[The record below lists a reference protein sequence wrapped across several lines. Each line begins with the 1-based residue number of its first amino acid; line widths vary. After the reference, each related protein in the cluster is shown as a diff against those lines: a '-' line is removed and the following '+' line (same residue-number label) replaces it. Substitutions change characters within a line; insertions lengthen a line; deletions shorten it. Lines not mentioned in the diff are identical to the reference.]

1 MTRENDTKRTQIY
14 FVGPGNPRNQTPP
27 PILRGGG
34 VWWGHYNNIPLSMYS
49 IAYEWNMHKM
59 ASKKFVSNFAWKGL
73 QEKTKSD
80 EGKERKGGGLYYYY

>member
-1 MTRENDTKRTQIY
+1 MHANLLCGSRKSKK
-14 FVGPGNPRNQTPP
+14 PNPSSY
-27 PILRGGG
+27 LEGGV
-34 VWWGHYNNIPLSMYS
+34 VWWGHYYNIPPSMYS

-59 ASKKFVSNFAWKGL
+59 ASKKFVSNFAWKCL

>member
-1 MTRENDTKRTQIY
+1 
-14 FVGPGNPRNQTPP
+14 
-27 PILRGGG
+27 
-34 VWWGHYNNIPLSMYS
+34 MYS